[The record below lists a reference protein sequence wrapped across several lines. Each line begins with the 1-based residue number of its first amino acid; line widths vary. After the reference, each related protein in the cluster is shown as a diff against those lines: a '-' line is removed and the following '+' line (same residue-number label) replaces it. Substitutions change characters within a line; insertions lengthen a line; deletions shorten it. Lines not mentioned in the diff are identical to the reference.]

1 MRSQRWVKKSHLH
14 EVVAVLGERSLGD
27 ALETLAHV
35 HQRAGHQDL
44 WLVVSD
50 EGQGHAEQHFG
61 TLVEKTVPYP
71 QNGLGVIEKHTL
83 P

>member
-1 MRSQRWVKKSHLH
+1 M
-14 EVVAVLGERSLGD
+14 VAVLGEGSLGD
-27 ALETLAHV
+27 AFEALTHV
-35 HQRAGHQDL
+35 HERTSHQDL

-50 EGQGHAEQHFG
+50 EGQGHAEKHFG

-71 QNGLGVIEKHTL
+71 QNRLSVKEKYKL

>member
-1 MRSQRWVKKSHLH
+1 MSHLH
-14 EVVAVLGERSLGD
+14 KVVAVLREGSLGD
-27 ALETLAHV
+27 AFETLTHV

-50 EGQGHAEQHFG
+50 EGQGHTEEHFR

-71 QNGLGVIEKHTL
+71 QNGLGVKEKHKL